1 MILIAMFFAVVSPI
15 STVSVT
21 PQNTSYHL
29 NDTATFSC
37 TSLGGPNNTYLWL
50 FNGTIQT
57 HSPTLTLTNITAQDG
72 GTYTCVATNNAGSG
86 IDFTD
91 IYVHPYIVRQPEL
104 NVFTA
109 NGEFLDLEC
118 IVDGFPTP
126 SVMWESLGI
135 VIQESSGSGMEIL
148 RDENDFIITRFN
160 DMPLQFSPI
169 RFGDEGYYRCIVNAQ
184 TPQGVALETVTSQPT
199 LITGQ

>member
-1 MILIAMFFAVVSPI
+1 MFL
-15 STVSVT
+15 
-21 PQNTSYHL
+21 QQMEN
-29 NDTATFSC
+29 
-37 TSLGGPNNTYLWL
+37 
-50 FNGTIQT
+50 
-57 HSPTLTLTNITAQDG
+57 
-72 GTYTCVATNNAGSG
+72 
-86 IDFTD
+86 
-91 IYVHPYIVRQPEL
+91 
-104 NVFTA
+104 
-109 NGEFLDLEC
+109 FLDLEC